1 MSHAV
6 PPSEPTRFTRRQV
19 LKAGALV
26 AASAPILRVRPT
38 SAAALGDHLRI
49 AGIGVG
55 NKGWDDL
62 NEIASASKVK
72 FVALCDVDSN
82 FLSKARETFKDA
94 KPYRDYRK
102 LLDEMGNEVDALTVS
117 TPDHMHAA
125 ISLAAMSLGKHV
137 YVQKPLAHNLSEMR
151 QMMKV
156 ADESKVVTQMGTQIH
171 SHEAYRTAVELVRND
186 AIGKVAEVYSW
197 ITFHLPLPTV
207 DLPKKSDP
215 VPANLDWKLWQGVAP
230 ERGYHEGYFH
240 PFNWRMWRDYGCG
253 ALGDMAC
260 HLLDP
265 LFTAMELRPPLSVVS
280 TGPKTNAE
288 SFSPDAAVT
297 WTFPATSRTTGD
309 LKVHWFNN
317 PPKLGPEITQMP
329 SPDKPEGKLPGAGSV
344 IIGERGVMLLPHVG
358 MPSLYSKGKPMDLP
372 IKSAG
377 PRNHYHEW
385 ADACR
390 GEGKTSTPFSYGG
403 MVTESVLVG
412 VVAGS
417 FPKRPLQWNSAALKF
432 DNPEA
437 TALVHRQYREGWRP
451 LGL

>member
-1 MSHAV
+1 MTEPA
-6 PPSEPTRFTRRQV
+6 PSSSPRFSRRQI

-26 AASAPILRVRPT
+26 AASAPILRVRRT
-38 SAAALGDHLRI
+38 SAAELGDQLRI
-49 AGIGVG
+49 AAVGTG
-55 NKGWDDL
+55 NKGWDDITQ
-62 NEIASASKVK
+62 IASAPKVK

-82 FLSKARETFKDA
+82 FLGKARETFKDA

-102 LLDEMGNEVDALTVS
+102 LLDEMGKEIDAVTVS

-151 QMMKV
+151 LMMKV
-156 ADESKVVTQMGTQIH
+156 ADQSKVVTQMGTQIH
-171 SHEAYRTAVELVRND
+171 SHEAYRTAVELLRND
-186 AIGKVAEVYSW
+186 AIGKVGEVHSW
-197 ITFHLPLPTV
+197 ITFRLPLPTPE
-207 DLPKKSDP
+207 LPKRSDP
-215 VPANLDWKLWQGVAP
+215 VPPNLDWNLWQGVAP
-230 ERGYHEGYFH
+230 EGPYLEGYFH
-240 PFNWRMWRDYGCG
+240 PFNWRMWRKYGCG

-265 LFTAMELRPPLSVVS
+265 LFTALDLRPPLSVLS
-280 TGPKTNAE
+280 TGPKTRAE
-288 SFSPDAAVT
+288 SFSKEAAVT
-297 WTFPATSRTTGD
+297 WTFPATSRTAGD
-309 LKVHWFNN
+309 VKIHWTNN

-329 SPDKPEGKLPGAGSV
+329 ADAALPGAGSV

-358 MPSLYSKGKPMDLP
+358 MPSLYSKGKAMDLP

-377 PRNHYHEW
+377 DRNHYHEW
-385 ADACR
+385 AAACR

-403 MVTESVLVG
+403 MVTEAVLVG

-417 FPKRPLQWNSAALKF
+417 FPKQPLKWDTAKLTF
-432 DNPEA
+432 DNPAA
-437 TALVHRQYREGWRP
+437 TALVHRQYRDDWRP